1 MLPISASLD
10 CYKDLSDTLC
20 MCKVPGTAV
29 AQKRHQNPTLARITV
44 FFFNSFSVC
53 LFFRDRQ
60 RRQNASWGGAER
72 EGDTESE
79 TGFRL

>member
-10 CYKDLSDTLC
+10 CYKALSDTLC

-29 AQKRHQNPTLARITV
+29 AQKRHQNPMLARITV

-53 LFFRDRQ
+53 LFLRDRETEKTECELG
-60 RRQNASWGGAER
+60 RGRER
-72 EGDTESE
+72 G
-79 TGFRL
+79 RHRI